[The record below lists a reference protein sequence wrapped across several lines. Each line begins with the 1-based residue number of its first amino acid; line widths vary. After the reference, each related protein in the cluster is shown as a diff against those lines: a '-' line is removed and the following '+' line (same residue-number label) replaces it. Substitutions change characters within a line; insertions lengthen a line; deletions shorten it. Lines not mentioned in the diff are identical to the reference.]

1 MQRGGRFNES
11 PDSQVIFICT
21 FDPFGYGAYKYS
33 FSEVNEEAYNIKLKS
48 GTVKHFYNCTYDGE
62 DAPENVCALY
72 RYIREGEATNNL
84 TKRLDAAVTHI
95 KMNEQW
101 RSSYMK
107 ERFIYEDYRQA
118 GREEGRESQLLELVQ
133 DGFIS
138 IAGAAKK
145 SKLTEEG
152 LRELI
157 KVYGGEK

>member
-1 MQRGGRFNES
+1 MQRGGRFNEL

-33 FSEVNEEAYNIKLKS
+33 FSEVSEEAYNIKLKS

-118 GREEGRESQLLELVQ
+118 GREEGRISQLLELVQ

-138 IAGAAKK
+138 IADAAKK